1 MPLESI
7 TAEQRT
13 VLYNVSW
20 DTFEALLKD
29 TGEDRRTFSG
39 QTTAN
44 CHQTRNKNPTP
55 NPLPASDEGAKMYLI
70 RLEIAVREL
79 NIDPDIL

>member
-29 TGEDRRTFSG
+29 TGEERRTFSG
-39 QTTAN
+39 QTK
-44 CHQTRNKNPTP
+44 RI
-55 NPLPASDEGAKMYLI
+55 EY
-70 RLEIAVREL
+70 
-79 NIDPDIL
+79 